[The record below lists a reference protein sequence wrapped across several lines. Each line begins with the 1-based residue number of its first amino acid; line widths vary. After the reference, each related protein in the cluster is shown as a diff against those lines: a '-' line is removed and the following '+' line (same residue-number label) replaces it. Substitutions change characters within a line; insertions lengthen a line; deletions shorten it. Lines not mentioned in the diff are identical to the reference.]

1 MFHEFV
7 HMLIETSIIQKYHV
21 PQNLKER
28 IVDLICYE
36 YIKKP
41 VQPMFEE
48 SFANA
53 YITPEA
59 IKTDLPGAVQK
70 MMMDYTILQQNQNSM
85 LQK

>member
-1 MFHEFV
+1 
-7 HMLIETSIIQKYHV
+7 MLMHL

-41 VQPMFEE
+41 VQSMFEE

-53 YITPEA
+53 YITPET
-59 IKTDLPGAVQK
+59 IKTDLPGAVAK
-70 MMMDYTILQQNQNSM
+70 MMTDYNTMQQKQANER
-85 LQK
+85 